1 METMISHKIRS
12 HAVELRAIVDRVMS
26 AEDVE
31 RAIRSINAII
41 AESERVE
48 GLEGAVLKPEA
59 R

>member
-1 METMISHKIRS
+1 MISHKIRS